1 MEENDI
7 TYKIRGC
14 IFAVYRNLGP
24 GLFESVYE
32 AALVYELKK
41 NNLEVKS
48 QVPLPVFYEGI
59 QLEVGF
65 RIDVLVEDKVIVEIK
80 SVEELSKVHYKQL
93 LTYLKLSDKKVGLL
107 VNFNCDNISENIKRV
122 VNNL

>member
-24 GLFESVYE
+24 GLLESVYE

-48 QVPLPVFYEGI
+48 QVPLPVLYEGI

-65 RIDVLVEDKVIVEIK
+65 RIDVLVEEKVIVEIK

-107 VNFNCDNISENIKRV
+107 VNFNCDNISENIKRI

>member
-24 GLFESVYE
+24 GLLESVYE

-48 QVPLPVFYEGI
+48 QVPLPVLYEGI

-65 RIDVLVEDKVIVEIK
+65 RIDVLVEEKVIVEIK